1 MVRRPAFAQFLTRRS
16 AVPEERG
23 ALFDR
28 IRAVE
33 ALQQENLL
41 AYAAPELGAR
51 RRTKA
56 EYELIAAR
64 LDSQLELLN
73 KRIRALGGPEL
84 PEALTHC
91 DLEAEWPELPFYAR
105 RRIVE
110 ILIARVTVLPVGRG
124 CRRFD
129 PDSSLRVDWTF

>member
-1 MVRRPAFAQFLTRRS
+1 MVRHPAFAQFLTRRS

-23 ALFDR
+23 TLLNH

-33 ALQQENLL
+33 ALQQENLVE
-41 AYAAPELGAR
+41 YAAPEPGAR

-64 LDSQLELLN
+64 LDSQLDLLN
-73 KRIRALGGPEL
+73 KQLHALTGPEL
-84 PEALTHC
+84 PDALIHSDFEQQWAT
-91 DLEAEWPELPFYAR
+91 LPFDAR

-110 ILIARVTVLPVGRG
+110 TLIARVTLLPTGRG

-129 PDSSLRVDWTF
+129 PSSVRIDWTF